1 MSAQRKK
8 SFFELLTGTPKP
20 DDSSSPEPTKD
31 IAKPVSLLKKDYQEL
46 KAAENTK
53 TEIPLQ
59 HNASRQKPN
68 GPFSHEELST
78 EEEGQLTI
86 DVYQTEDE
94 IVIKSPV
101 AGVNSDDLDVNIA
114 NDMITI
120 KGRRE
125 NDERIP
131 EDDYYFQ
138 ELYWGPFSRS
148 VILPTEVEA
157 DKVRAILKNGIL
169 TIRLPKVKRETIR
182 KIEIKT
188 E

>member
-1 MSAQRKK
+1 MAPRKK
-8 SFFELLTGTPKP
+8 SFFELLTG
-20 DDSSSPEPTKD
+20 
-31 IAKPVSLLKKDYQEL
+31 
-46 KAAENTK
+46 AAEAQEVEEITPRPAADLTASPLKRPAAKNLPGREK
-53 TEIPLQ
+53 TG
-59 HNASRQKPN
+59 
-68 GPFSHEELST
+68 GPAFNHEQLT
-78 EEEGQLTI
+78 PEEEGQLTI
-86 DVYQTEDE
+86 DVYQTENE

-101 AGVNSDDLDVNIA
+101 AGVNADDLDVNIS

-157 DKVRAILKNGIL
+157 DKVRAMLKNGIL
-169 TIRLPKVKRETIR
+169 TIRLPKVKRETIK
-182 KIEIKT
+182 KIEIRT

>member
-1 MSAQRKK
+1 MSPERKK
-8 SFFELLTGTPKP
+8 SFFELLTGSGRPEEA
-20 DDSSSPEPTKD
+20 SPQST
-31 IAKPVSLLKKDYQEL
+31 SLLKKDYKEM
-46 KAAENTK
+46 KAAEQVK
-53 TEIPLQ
+53 TEIPLRKDK
-59 HNASRQKPN
+59 AA
-68 GPFSHEELST
+68 GPFSREELKP

-101 AGVNSDDLDVNIA
+101 AGVNSDDLDVNIS

-131 EDDYYFQ
+131 DDDYYFQ

-148 VILPTEVEA
+148 VILPTEVEVE
-157 DKVRAILKNGIL
+157 KVRATLRNGIL
-169 TIRLPKVKRETIR
+169 TVRLPKVKRETSR
-182 KIEIKT
+182 KIEIRT